1 MIKVMLSNNKYHA
14 KSPRTNRMREMEKD
28 MQEKRKQR
36 ENQAAGP
43 MRPGETLEK
52 GEAAGQPVIGDF
64 WPPST

>member
-1 MIKVMLSNNKYHA
+1 
-14 KSPRTNRMREMEKD
+14 MEKD

-43 MRPGETLEK
+43 MRPGDTLEK